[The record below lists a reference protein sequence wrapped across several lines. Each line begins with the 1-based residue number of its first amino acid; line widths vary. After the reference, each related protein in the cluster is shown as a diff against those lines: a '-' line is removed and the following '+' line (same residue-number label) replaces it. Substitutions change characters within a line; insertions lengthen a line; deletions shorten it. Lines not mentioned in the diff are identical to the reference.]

1 MDKHTKKKLLSSYQK
16 TFFYFIVSYTWSE
29 KNNRKKN
36 EVFDRKGCC
45 CDYNMYFCNR
55 VIMKFFV

>member
-1 MDKHTKKKLLSSYQK
+1 MDKHTKKLLGSYQK
-16 TFFYFIVSYTWSE
+16 TFFILLFLIPGVRKIIG
-29 KNNRKKN
+29 KND
-36 EVFDRKGCC
+36 VFDRKGCC